1 MGWGSSSASQASG
14 SGGNPKRRGSIE
26 IEVPAGPPK
35 PYTYLSTVLVA
46 MNPIR
51 VLPDPPTFG
60 EYADQSFNPEKPH
73 PYAIAEVKGCVAW
86 DFLTTVLLV
95 CCLGFIFL

>member
-1 MGWGSSSASQASG
+1 MGWGPSSQAGGG
-14 SGGNPKRRGSIE
+14 SGGSNPKRRGSIE
-26 IEVPAGPPK
+26 MDVPAGPPK

-60 EYADQSFNPEKPH
+60 DYADQSFNPEKPH
-73 PYAIAEVKGCVAW
+73 PYAIAEVRNNFNKAS
-86 DFLTTVLLV
+86 
-95 CCLGFIFL
+95 